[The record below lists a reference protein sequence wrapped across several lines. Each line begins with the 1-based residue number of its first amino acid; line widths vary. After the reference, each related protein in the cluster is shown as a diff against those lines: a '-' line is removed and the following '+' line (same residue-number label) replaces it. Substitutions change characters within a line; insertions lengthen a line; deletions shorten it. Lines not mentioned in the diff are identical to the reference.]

1 MERNSLEILLLTG
14 QSPHGI
20 IIDYIQPIRPYPNG
34 YIERLFNHTYSTKV
48 LDLYLFH
55 NLEQARKVT
64 KEWLTSYIN
73 ERPHGVLNNMT
84 PIEYKI
90 LKQAV

>member
-1 MERNSLEILLLTG
+1 MEPNSLEILLLTG
-14 QSPHGI
+14 QSLHGI
-20 IIDYIQPIRPYPNG
+20 IIDYIQPIRPYPNE
-34 YIERLFNHTYSTKV
+34 YIERFNRTYRTEV

-73 ERPHGVLNNMT
+73 ERPHEALNNMT